1 MTQKIKIAL
10 IYGSTREGRFCDT
23 VVDWAAREIDN
34 HGGFTLDLIDP
45 AALTLPG
52 QDQGKTDLSAN
63 ALQER
68 IELADAFVV
77 VTPEYNHGYT
87 AGLKFLIDSVYSQ
100 WHAKPVAFVSY
111 GGISDGLRA
120 VEQLRLVFAEL
131 HAVTVRDSISFPN
144 YRELFD
150 SAGELRDAAHAK
162 KPMARMLEHLRW
174 WANAL
179 REARR
184 IAPYQEIA
192 I

>member
-144 YRELFD
+144 YWEC
-150 SAGELRDAAHAK
+150 S
-162 KPMARMLEHLRW
+162 
-174 WANAL
+174 
-179 REARR
+179 
-184 IAPYQEIA
+184 IAPANCGTPRMRKSPWPGCWSTCAGGQMPCA
-192 I
+192 KRVG